1 MTYDDDLIDWISGG
15 QFNSPEHFYNMK
27 KKALEADSRI
37 KKPRMDSVDSAY
49 REYLQYKESDIYKNT
64 ERAKHLL
71 SSEYETTNEALQDA
85 MQRSYGLDNR
95 QYTNV
100 LNELANSHDVNV
112 RMSLFDH
119 KIKLKKLK

>member
-1 MTYDDDLIDWISGG
+1 MSYDDDLIDWIAGG

-27 KKALEADSRI
+27 KKALEADTRVN
-37 KKPRMDSVDSAY
+37 KPKTDSVNSAY
-49 REYLQYKESDIYKNT
+49 REYLNYKNSDTYRNT

-85 MQRSYGLDNR
+85 MQRSYGLDNF
-95 QYTNV
+95 QYTEV
-100 LNELANSHDVNV
+100 LNELANSNDVNV

-119 KIKLKKLK
+119 KIKIKKLK